1 MRRTPLGI
9 TRLHPPGPDGS
20 LDGTSRH
27 ADSDEG
33 PAGPHSPTALR
44 LKHSTTHHTDA
55 ASSAAPTVKND
66 RVSNATTKRGPA
78 DYRTWPDRLCERS
91 SRTAVAKAPCS
102 PRRIVAARRA
112 AASRTRSVKRPRS
125 RSPVR
130 TTSSKLPHLGRRH
143 RPSAHHPLVDLRS
156 WIQHPAQHQHRPYA
170 TQRLTGPHQ
179 SQQADHRDYTRALHR
194 RVTRLQPKCLQI
206 EIC

>member
-1 MRRTPLGI
+1 MRKCLSRCSGGCAAPDLPARSVASAESAAESPRSVRRTPRGI

-44 LKHSTTHHTDA
+44 LNHSTTHHTDA
-55 ASSAAPTVKND
+55 ASSAAATVKND

-91 SRTAVAKAPCS
+91 SRTAVAKAACS
-102 PRRIVAARRA
+102 PRRTVAARRA

-130 TTSSKLPHLGRRH
+130 TTSSRKAPAPRSLASAI
-143 RPSAHHPLVDLRS
+143 RPPPSR
-156 WIQHPAQHQHRPYA
+156 
-170 TQRLTGPHQ
+170 
-179 SQQADHRDYTRALHR
+179 
-194 RVTRLQPKCLQI
+194 
-206 EIC
+206 